1 MALTRTKS
9 AVIGLAGLTLVGGAL
24 AGCSASNNSVT
35 AQNPTLS
42 VSQDGITNDSSV
54 YNPFYVIGSNYAAS
68 STVTVG
74 IYAMGTK
81 TNPIYTQDA
90 TSSATGTLST
100 LIPGEKIAA
109 GDYTAIATV
118 KGTQVATQN
127 FTDQGSRNGA
137 LTHVA
142 GAGVPGQFVS
152 PMVVG
157 NNLYVAQS
165 TNGGAIY
172 RWQVNDLPKSPS
184 ATPVA
189 VAPTDNWKPSIPAN
203 VKMEQIVLDTA
214 KNNIFISKKAMNGSA
229 TGGNSVWSY
238 PWSGTSGSGDG
249 TNLAGLPTYGG
260 DGSQAWPGNTAQAA
274 QAYTYAPEHFPK
286 PDGTKNPTGSAIGNG
301 GGVTQIAKS
310 GTNYLYFGSLQSG
323 CVYKQNM
330 TSKQTWAIYCIPSW
344 GANNQNQSIYS
355 LDSDTKGN
363 VYAMYQGSTDNNT
376 IILKIAAG
384 GDGQSSDTIQAA
396 QLTGF
401 ARSVGLTVN
410 ADGTRIFANGVSM
423 KQYDSQN
430 TNTILEVNSP
440 TWGTPEK
447 PAALTPI
454 ATVIPGAYNETW
466 LTGMTLVDKKSNKG
480 DRLYIADNVGG
491 FWIFYL

>member
-1 MALTRTKS
+1 M
-9 AVIGLAGLTLVGGAL
+9 
-24 AGCSASNNSVT
+24 
-35 AQNPTLS
+35 
-42 VSQDGITNDSSV
+42 SQDGITNDSSV
-54 YNPFYVIGSNYAAS
+54 YKPFYVIGSNYSAS

-74 IYAMGTK
+74 IYAIG
-81 TNPIYTQDA
+81 NQDQPD
-90 TSSATGTLST
+90 LH
-100 LIPGEKIAA
+100 A
-109 GDYTAIATV
+109 GRDVIRDWNTFHVDPRREDRCRRLHRNRDRQGHA
-118 KGTQVATQN
+118 GRHPELH
-127 FTDQGSRNGA
+127 GSRLA
-137 LTHVA
+137 QRRAHA
-142 GAGVPGQFVS
+142 CRRRRRSRQFVS

-172 RWQVNDLPKSPS
+172 RWQINDLPKSPS

-214 KNNIFISKKAMNGSA
+214 KKNIFISKKAMNGSA

-260 DGSQAWPGNTAQAA
+260 DGSQAWPATPPRRLRP
-274 QAYTYAPEHFPK
+274 TYAPEHFPK

-301 GGVTQIAKS
+301 GGVTQIVKS

-355 LDSDTKGN
+355 LDSDT
-363 VYAMYQGSTDNNT
+363 
-376 IILKIAAG
+376 
-384 GDGQSSDTIQAA
+384 GQRLRD
-396 QLTGF
+396 
-401 ARSVGLTVN
+401 V
-410 ADGTRIFANGVSM
+410 
-423 KQYDSQN
+423 
-430 TNTILEVNSP
+430 
-440 TWGTPEK
+440 
-447 PAALTPI
+447 
-454 ATVIPGAYNETW
+454 PGIN
-466 LTGMTLVDKKSNKG
+466 
-480 DRLYIADNVGG
+480 R
-491 FWIFYL
+491 